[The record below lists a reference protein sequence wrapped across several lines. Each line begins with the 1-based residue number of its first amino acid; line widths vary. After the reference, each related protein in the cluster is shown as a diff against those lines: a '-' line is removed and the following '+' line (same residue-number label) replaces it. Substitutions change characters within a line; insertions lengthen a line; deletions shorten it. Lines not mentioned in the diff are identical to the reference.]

1 MKDFLEPD
9 PVNPRALLIG
19 GLAVLL
25 AGLIIILVLFSG
37 GAGIEADTP
46 IYDDGILKTTIT
58 YTKDEPQDVWIQYNI
73 FRQENP
79 FSSVQI
85 GDTHS
90 FVETLKKGNTLSLCP
105 VFLED
110 GEYKI
115 FIYISTLEDNPKR
128 LAGFIK
134 TIHIA

>member
-9 PVNPRALLIG
+9 PVNPRTLLIG

-25 AGLIIILVLFSG
+25 AGLVIILILFSG
-37 GAGIEADTP
+37 GAGINADTP
-46 IYDDGILKTTIT
+46 IYDDGVLKTTIT
-58 YTKDEPQDVWIQYNI
+58 YSGDTPQEVWIQYNI

-85 GDTHS
+85 GETFS
-90 FVETLKKGNTLSLCP
+90 FVDTLEKGNTLSLCP

-115 FIYISTLEDNPKR
+115 FIYISTLEENPKR

-134 TIHIA
+134 TIQIS